1 MLLRLEEREDS
12 FPHCLPRLK
21 SLIKRHFGLHPLGFL
36 LFSAFGDRKR
46 FHTQS
51 GVARLVIEEE
61 SASWMYGSFF
71 NHLSTNQCLPLLQSL
86 IRSRSSRLGAQLHAL
101 FISSGV
107 LSSAPGRGIVL
118 SKLVVLYSLSGQP
131 SRARQL
137 FDRIP
142 HRTPFLWNALIRGHA
157 QSGLPLDAL
166 RLFARMVSSGL
177 SPDYFT
183 YPFALKACA
192 DLSLHRLGAQ
202 VHGKS
207 LASGFDADGY
217 VQNCLIAMYMRCGD
231 TKAATK
237 VFDLMTA
244 RSIVSWNTVIAGCCR
259 NGFAREALGV
269 FDRMMD
275 AGVGVDEATVVSVL
289 PACAH
294 LKDLR
299 RGRLVRK
306 LVEERGLDAGSWVRN
321 SLIDMYAKCG
331 CLEEARKVFDGG
343 QRERDVVAWTGMIGA
358 YALHGRE
365 SEALALSRQMQ
376 SVGVRPNPVTVV
388 AMLSALRSVAHGKCV
403 HGWCVRLHLE
413 SDIIVETSLIDM
425 YAKCSST
432 DMWLRVFSSGS
443 RRTGTWNAVISGC
456 CRRNGRAG
464 DAIKYYRQMMAEGVR
479 PDFATVLSLLPAYA
493 ESADS
498 KQADNLH
505 GCLIGMGF
513 TAGVEVVTGLI
524 DMYGK
529 AGKLDVAWQLFSGL
543 QVKDLVSWSA
553 IIAGYGMHGHAKT
566 AIGLFHRMLD
576 SGVAPSE
583 VTFTSMIYSCS
594 HAGLVDEGLQLFDKL
609 SKNAHG
615 VKPNAD
621 HYACVVDLLGRAGRL
636 REAYQ
641 LIAGMPFE
649 PNHAVWGALLGACV
663 IHENLELGELAA
675 KRLFEIE
682 PDNTGNYVLLGNI
695 YAAVGRW
702 EEVERVRSMMVR
714 RGLRKAPGCS
724 SSG

>member
-1 MLLRLEEREDS
+1 
-12 FPHCLPRLK
+12 
-21 SLIKRHFGLHPLGFL
+21 
-36 LFSAFGDRKR
+36 
-46 FHTQS
+46 
-51 GVARLVIEEE
+51 
-61 SASWMYGSFF
+61 MYGSFF
-71 NHLSTNQCLPLLQSL
+71 KHPSTNQCLPLLQSL
-86 IRSRSSRLGAQLHAL
+86 IRSRSSRLGAQLHAFL
-101 FISSGV
+101 ISSGV
-107 LSSAPGRGIVL
+107 LSSAPRRGLLL

-137 FDRIP
+137 FDRISR
-142 HRTPFLWNALIRGHA
+142 RTPFLWNALIRGHA

-166 RLFARMVSSGL
+166 RLFARMVFSGL
-177 SPDYFT
+177 SPDYLT

-192 DLSLHRLGAQ
+192 DLSLGRLGAQ

-207 LASGFDADGY
+207 LASGFGADEY
-217 VQNCLIAMYMRCGD
+217 VQNCLIAMYMSCGD
-231 TKAATK
+231 TNAATK

-259 NGFAREALGV
+259 NGFAREALAV

-275 AGVGVDEATVVSVL
+275 AGVGIDEATVVSVL

-299 RGRLVRK
+299 RGRFVQK
-306 LVEERGLDAGSWVRN
+306 LVDEGRFDADSRVRN

-343 QRERDVVAWTGMIGA
+343 QCERDVVAWTAMIGA

-376 SVGVRPNPVTVV
+376 SVGVRPNPVTMVSL
-388 AMLSALRSVAHGKCV
+388 LSACSALPSLAHGKCV
-403 HGWCVRLHLE
+403 HGSCIRLHLE
-413 SDIIVETSLIDM
+413 SDIIVETTLIDM
-425 YAKCSST
+425 YAKCSGT
-432 DMWLRVFSSGS
+432 GLYLRVFSSGS
-443 RRTGTWNAVISGC
+443 RRTATWNAVISGC
-456 CRRNGRAG
+456 SRNRQAE
-464 DAIKYYRQMMAEGVR
+464 DAIKYYRQMLAEAVR

-493 ESADS
+493 ESADL

-513 TAGVEVVTGLI
+513 TASAEVMTGLI
-524 DMYGK
+524 DVYGK
-529 AGKLDVAWQLFSGL
+529 AGKLDVAWQLFGGL

-566 AIGLFHRMLD
+566 AIWLFDRMVK

-583 VTFTSMIYSCS
+583 VTFTSMFYSCS
-594 HAGLVDEGLQLFDKL
+594 HAGLVDEGLQLFDKM
-609 SKNAHG
+609 SNAHG

-636 REAYQ
+636 REAYE

-649 PNHAVWGALLGACV
+649 PNHAVWGALLGACG
-663 IHENLELGELAA
+663 IHENVELGELAA

-682 PDNTGNYVLLGNI
+682 PENTGNYVLLGNI

-702 EEVERVRSMMVR
+702 EDVESVRSMMVR
-714 RGLRKAPGCS
+714 RGLRKAPGRS
-724 SSG
+724 LVEARKVQA